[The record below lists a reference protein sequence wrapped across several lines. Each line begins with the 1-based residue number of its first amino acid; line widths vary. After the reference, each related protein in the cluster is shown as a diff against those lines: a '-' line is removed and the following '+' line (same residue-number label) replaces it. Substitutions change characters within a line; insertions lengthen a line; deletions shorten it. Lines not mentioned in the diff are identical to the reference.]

1 MIYTGIVVVG
11 YFIVGKFILWAM
23 CRQKNKALQKNY
35 INILSVIIVPF
46 WPLFI
51 PVFIYIWVESKK
63 EKGEKNEK

>member
-11 YFIVGKFILWAM
+11 YFIVGKFVLWAA

-51 PVFIYIWVESKK
+51 PVFLYILAESRIT
-63 EKGEKNEK
+63 KGEDK